1 MTKPNFSD
9 NEGCTFRL
17 KRLKRTWK
25 RLLKFQRPVI
35 KWMHDHKGNL
45 TVGLDDYIYSPK
57 FVERVKEDI
66 ERAWMIE
73 GEVEPDF
80 STHPSYEYHQ
90 KFG

>member
-1 MTKPNFSD
+1 
-9 NEGCTFRL
+9 
-17 KRLKRTWK
+17 
-25 RLLKFQRPVI
+25 
-35 KWMHDHKGNL
+35 MHDHKGNL

-90 KFG
+90 KFGWKIREHRSNLAVTSPLPTSTGVNRQFDSV